1 MFLFRNPGR
10 EGWGFF
16 LLCLLG
22 FSVLAVPFGMLSGFY
37 RWTAPLDAMEIL
49 RMAAIVIVIPAIGEE
64 LVFRGPLIW
73 LKEKRGAVPVWAIAV
88 SLIAF
93 IAWHPIN
100 AYTFMPQA
108 REIFLDPRFLF
119 IAALLGVVATLLALR
134 TRSLWPPILFHWAL
148 VLVWKV
154 FLGAPAFL

>member
-10 EGWGFF
+10 EGWSVF

-22 FSVLAVPFGMLSGFY
+22 FSLVAVPYGVVSGFY
-37 RWTAPLDAMEIL
+37 RWTSPPDAIAFL
-49 RMAAIVIVIPAIGEE
+49 RMAAIIFVIPALGAE

-73 LKEKRGAVPVWAIAV
+73 LKETRGAVPAWAIAV

-108 REIFLDPRFLF
+108 REIFLDPRFLL

-134 TRSLWPPILFHWAL
+134 TRSLWPTC
-148 VLVWKV
+148 
-154 FLGAPAFL
+154 GT